1 MSLKH
6 TIGIITIF
14 LVLCSV
20 VLIGVLYTF
29 SFVLPKVLEFKLI
42 SDLEA
47 DTGISDFAFDVRELD
62 LEGADFSNVRFGSEK
77 RHALLIRSIQIDYS
91 LADLYQKKIKNVIAN
106 GVELYCVYQDG
117 KLRLRGIDLE
127 DVIQKLQSRIREAPA
142 TSAAGLLTV
151 EQFIIRNAT
160 VICEINDQTYRVPF
174 EIEMI
179 PQNSNFNR
187 LRFTAYIYI
196 WHQKVLVAADM
207 DLKQK
212 TISFNFSSK
221 NVMLARFAAL
231 TQRIEGLSVS
241 GQADMEGSAKL
252 TWAPFTISSLVSSLE
267 LHKTRIRL
275 KHLQLQNPLNPK
287 QQELPLRIKLEN
299 VNETTWR
306 LSASEIAGISPVP
319 FTLSEIDS
327 HINLK
332 EDGVQSFGN
341 FVINLNGANVGHKTS
356 LPLKVIAQS
365 FLRVNFSINY
375 SKNGNLAFELKNRP
389 IKKDLNHANTFMVD
403 RFEIKTKVPEVEISG
418 HLRKK
423 SGFATYKLKI
433 PDVHIASQKT
443 TIELPAVLLAGT
455 ADINLDS
462 KATQTVVFNLQ
473 LPNSGMT
480 WNSAKIGVSD
490 LALSG
495 TLLADKN
502 SQRLDKGRLQ
512 WADANLAISE
522 MNAKISGMQGAIPF
536 QWPLTGKG
544 ETGNFDIK
552 AIHYQHLHVG
562 SLSGTIQQTTHGIS
576 FAGRHKNRL
585 IPELIMAFKG
595 DAKIIDPK
603 KADTHVHFQIAP
615 PLVQTKIDLGK
626 FHPSAKGIIYHGN
639 LFVDGDVIFGNQG
652 LAGSMHTQLTKGNLL
667 FEEKKISIEGIQM
680 ALTIP
685 NLANIRSAPKQPL
698 SFERAAVG
706 GIEVNA
712 GEIEFQIESLQSILI
727 EKVQFRWA
735 DGNVDAYAIRIAP
748 GIEDYRLILY
758 CDRVNLAK
766 VLQQFGAARVEAQG
780 ELNGRIPLR
789 YQNGKVRIDDG
800 FLFSTPGVPRKI
812 RMTNTEILTA
822 GIPPGTPQHV
832 QMELA
837 RKALED
843 YDYSWVKLNITSERE
858 ELVLKM
864 QLDGKPA
871 KPLPFIYRKDLGRF
885 TKIEAGGQASIF
897 QGIRLDINFRLP
909 LNKLLQYKE
918 ILKMIQ

>member
-1 MSLKH
+1 MSLKRA
-6 TIGIITIF
+6 IGLIAIL
-14 LVLCSV
+14 LVLFSIV
-20 VLIGVLYTF
+20 VIGGLFIFSYILPEVLK
-29 SFVLPKVLEFKLI
+29 SELV
-42 SDLEA
+42 SGLEA
-47 DTGISDFAFDVRELD
+47 NTEISDFAFDVRELD
-62 LEGADFSNVRFGSEK
+62 LAGADFSNIRLGAEK
-77 RHALLIRSIQIDYS
+77 TPALVIRSIQIDYS
-91 LADLYQKKIKNVIAN
+91 LQGLYQKKIKKVTAS

-127 DVIQKLQSRIREAPA
+127 NVIEKIQARMREAPA
-142 TSAAGLLTV
+142 TAGLLPV
-151 EQFIIRNAT
+151 EQFIISNAT

-187 LRFTAYIYI
+187 LTFTAHIYI

-207 DLKQK
+207 DLRQK

-221 NVMLARFAAL
+221 NLMLARFATL
-231 TQRIEGLSVS
+231 TQRIEGLNVS
-241 GQADMEGSAKL
+241 GQANMEGSAKL
-252 TWAPFTISSLVSSLE
+252 TWAPFTISSMVSLLE

-275 KHLQLQNPLNPK
+275 KHLQLQNPLNSK

-306 LSASEIAGISPVP
+306 LSASEMAGISPVP
-319 FTLSEIDS
+319 FTLSGMDS
-327 HINLK
+327 HISLT
-332 EDGVQSFGN
+332 EGVLQSSGN
-341 FVINLNGANVGHKTS
+341 FVINLNDVNVGHKAS
-356 LPLKVIAQS
+356 LPLKIFAQS
-365 FLRVNFSINY
+365 LLRVNFSINY

-389 IKKDLNHANTFMVD
+389 LKKDLNQTITFIVD
-403 RFEIKTKVPEVEISG
+403 RYEIKTKVPELEISG
-418 HLRKK
+418 YLRKK
-423 SGFATYKLKI
+423 SGSATYQLKI
-433 PDVHIASQKT
+433 PDVHIASQNT
-443 TIELPAVLLAGT
+443 AIELPAVLLSGS
-455 ADINLDS
+455 ADIDHRSN
-462 KATQTVVFNLQ
+462 ATQTVVFNLQ
-473 LPNSGMT
+473 IPHSGIT
-480 WNSAKIGVSD
+480 LNSAKIGVSD

-502 SQRLDKGRLQ
+502 SQRLANGRLQ
-512 WADANLAISE
+512 WTDANLALSD
-522 MNAKISGMQGAIPF
+522 MNAKISGMRGAIPF
-536 QWPLTGKG
+536 QWPPTGMG

-562 SLSGTIQQTTHGIS
+562 SLSGTIEQTTHGIS
-576 FAGRHKNRL
+576 FAGTHQNRL
-585 IPELIMAFKG
+585 IPELSMAFKG
-595 DAKIIDPK
+595 ETKIIDTN
-603 KADTHVHFQIAP
+603 KADTHVHFQMAP

-639 LFVDGDVIFGNQG
+639 LFLNGDVIFGNQG
-652 LAGSMHTQLTKGNLL
+652 LAGSMQTQLTKGNVL
-667 FEEKKISIEGIQM
+667 FEKKKISIEGIQM

-685 NLANIRSAPKQPL
+685 DLANIRSAPKQPL
-698 SFERAAVG
+698 SFERATMG

-712 GEIEFQIESLQSILI
+712 GQIEFQIESRRSIFI
-727 EKVQFRWA
+727 EKGQFKWA
-735 DGNVDAYAIRIAP
+735 DGNVEAHAIRIAP

-758 CDRVNLAK
+758 CDRVNLAS
-766 VLQQFGAARVEAQG
+766 VLQQFGAAQVEAQG

-789 YQNGKVRIDDG
+789 YQNGKVRIADG

-812 RMTNTEILTA
+812 RMTNTEVLTA

-843 YDYSWVKLNITSERE
+843 YDYSWVKLNITSERD

-871 KPLPFIYRKDLGRF
+871 KPLPFVYRKDLGRF
-885 TKIEAGGQASIF
+885 TKIEVGGQASIF

-918 ILKMIQ
+918 ILKMMQ